1 MKFSI
6 YKKYDVSVYDEDDR
20 FIMNAFNLHFSNKAD
35 VLMWGRL
42 QANRNGRT
50 FGHISISDQET
61 SKIVRYKA
69 NGKSW
74 D

>member
-6 YKKYDVSVYDEDDR
+6 YKKYDATVYDEDDM

-35 VLMWGRL
+35 ALMWGRR
-42 QANRNGRT
+42 QAKKNGRT

>member
-1 MKFSI
+1 MKFSRN
-6 YKKYDVSVYDEDDR
+6 KKYDASVYDEDDM
-20 FIMNAFNLHFSNKAD
+20 FIMNAFNLCFANKQE
-35 VLMWGRL
+35 VILWGTF
-42 QANRNGRT
+42 QAKKNGRT